1 MAPGSIKKTKQK
13 NKQILDFGF
22 IDVWGF
28 QDISYAFMA
37 LMTLPDNN

>member
-1 MAPGSIKKTKQK
+1 MAPGSIKKKQK
-13 NKQILDFGF
+13 NEKQILDFGF

-37 LMTLPDNN
+37 LMILPDNN